1 MRLFGTCLRITWKK
15 GQCICSHGI
24 NYNIPQ
30 KLNNYKT
37 KTLLREIIM
46 TELSNFFLRLPE
58 GEWCLTITSRNEPTS
73 RALYTCLLYTTFSLK
88 LKPNERFNFSD
99 KNIAH
104 FEHTSCSCIYKKTA
118 VLSSSHPPGKK
129 NARKLIFQ
137 ITFAALHL
145 RNFVKV
151 KGCHKK

>member
-46 TELSNFFLRLPE
+46 TELSKFFLRLPE
-58 GEWCLTITSRNEPTS
+58 GEWCLTDHLSK
-73 RALYTCLLYTTFSLK
+73 RANIQSSYNTCLLYTTFSLK

-104 FEHTSCSCIYKKTA
+104 FEHTSCSCIYKKKQ
-118 VLSSSHPPGKK
+118 L
-129 NARKLIFQ
+129 FY
-137 ITFAALHL
+137 HL
-145 RNFVKV
+145 RI
-151 KGCHKK
+151 HPEKKTQEN